1 MSLGVIGRKVGM
13 TRVFDESGVSTPVTV
28 VLVDANRVTQV
39 KTEEQDGYSA
49 LQVTV
54 GVRRA
59 GRVSAPLKGHFAKAG
74 TEPGRGLW
82 EFPVDADIAAQYQP
96 GAAVSLDLFE
106 TGRGRKSMSP
116 APPSGAD
123 SPV

>member
-13 TRVFDESGVSTPVTV
+13 TRVFDEAGVSTPVTV
-28 VLVDANRVTQV
+28 VLVDANRITQV

-82 EFPVDADIAAQYQP
+82 ELQFLWICSRRD
-96 GAAVSLDLFE
+96 
-106 TGRGRKSMSP
+106 RKSMSP
-116 APPSGAD
+116 ALPSGAD